1 MKTESPT
8 ANSTVWVPT
17 CSQQDVMAIC
27 SMKDQGMT
35 YAQIAKTYGSCKS
48 AVTRYHRL
56 YERYGIKIFAKNKKV
71 QTTKN

>member
-1 MKTESPT
+1 
-8 ANSTVWVPT
+8 
-17 CSQQDVMAIC
+17 MAIC